1 MHLVDSKLLS
11 IGGTPAPPLAT
22 GGCAMKLKYI
32 LGATALS
39 FVLAGTAYPQ
49 QEQEKEKPQQQ
60 EQKPEQKQAEQ
71 PKRQPA
77 EQPKTQQRQEQQSA
91 NKQQQQEQK
100 NEQKQQKQEQQSS
113 KQQNE
118 QQKQSEQANRTHQD
132 QQKQLTKQQQDE
144 QKQQQRQQQQVAKQQ
159 RTDERDHSDHGHG
172 RISDD
177 RFRASFGR
185 EHHFRVGHFDNRRFQ
200 YGGYWFSFNEGW
212 PVGWAYTDDF
222 YIDFIDGQYYLID
235 LSHPG
240 VQLLLVVD

>member
-1 MHLVDSKLLS
+1 
-11 IGGTPAPPLAT
+11 
-22 GGCAMKLKYI
+22 MKLKYI

-60 EQKPEQKQAEQ
+60 EQKPAEQ

-100 NEQKQQKQEQQSS
+100 NEQKNEQKQQKQEQQSA

-118 QQKQSEQANRTHQD
+118 QKQSEQANRARQD
-132 QQKQLTKQQQDE
+132 QQKQLTKQQQEE
-144 QKQQQRQQQQVAKQQ
+144 QKQQQHQQQQVAKQQ
-159 RTDERDHSDHGHG
+159 RTDEHDQHSDHGHG
-172 RISDD
+172 RIPDD

-200 YGGYWFSFNEGW
+200 YSSYWFSFNEGW

>member
-1 MHLVDSKLLS
+1 
-11 IGGTPAPPLAT
+11 
-22 GGCAMKLKYI
+22 MKLKYI
-32 LGATALS
+32 LGAAALS

-77 EQPKTQQRQEQQSA
+77 DQPKTQPRQEQQSA

-118 QQKQSEQANRTHQD
+118 RQKQSEQANRAHQD
-132 QQKQLTKQQQDE
+132 QQKQVTKQQQDE

-172 RISDD
+172 RIPDD

>member
-1 MHLVDSKLLS
+1 
-11 IGGTPAPPLAT
+11 
-22 GGCAMKLKYI
+22 MKLKYI

-60 EQKPEQKQAEQ
+60 EQK
-71 PKRQPA
+71 PA

-118 QQKQSEQANRTHQD
+118 QQKQSEQANRAHQD
-132 QQKQLTKQQQDE
+132 QQKQVTKQQQDE

-172 RISDD
+172 RIPDD

>member
-1 MHLVDSKLLS
+1 
-11 IGGTPAPPLAT
+11 
-22 GGCAMKLKYI
+22 MKLKYI

-60 EQKPEQKQAEQ
+60 EQK
-71 PKRQPA
+71 PA

-118 QQKQSEQANRTHQD
+118 QQKQSEQANRAHQD
-132 QQKQLTKQQQDE
+132 QQKQVTKQQQDD

-172 RISDD
+172 RIPDD

-222 YIDFIDGQYYLID
+222 YIDFIDGQYHLID

>member
-1 MHLVDSKLLS
+1 
-11 IGGTPAPPLAT
+11 
-22 GGCAMKLKYI
+22 MKLKYI

-118 QQKQSEQANRTHQD
+118 QQKQSEQANRAHQD
-132 QQKQLTKQQQDE
+132 QQKQVTRQQQDE

-172 RISDD
+172 RIPDD

-185 EHHFRVGHFDNRRFQ
+185 EHRFRVGHFDNRRFQ

>member
-1 MHLVDSKLLS
+1 
-11 IGGTPAPPLAT
+11 
-22 GGCAMKLKYI
+22 MKVKYI

-39 FVLAGTAYPQ
+39 LILAGTAYPQ

-60 EQKPEQKQAEQ
+60 EQKPEQKPAEQ

-100 NEQKQQKQEQQSS
+100 NEQKNEQQQEKQSA

-118 QQKQSEQANRTHQD
+118 QQKQSEQSSRQRQD
-132 QQKQLTKQQQDE
+132 QQKQLTRQQQED

-159 RTDERDHSDHGHG
+159 RTDEHDQHSDHGHG
-172 RISDD
+172 RIPDD

-212 PVGWAYTDDF
+212 PGGWAYTDDF